1 MYKAIFFDLD
11 GTLTDSG
18 EGITKSVQYALE
30 KIGKPE
36 PDLQKLRIF
45 VGPPLLEQFEE
56 YAGIDEETARKAV
69 EIYRER
75 YAPIGIF
82 ENELY
87 PGIEEMLSGLKNRGY
102 KLAIA
107 SSKPEVFVKIVA
119 EHFHI
124 DSYFD
129 EMVGSEPEG
138 GRTNKTEVIEEAL
151 KRLGL
156 SEHRD
161 QVMMVGDKEHDVFGA
176 RRAGLEC
183 IAVSYGYGTEEELE
197 NAHPYKIV
205 NSAEEILDFF
215 RLSPRRK
222 QKPPVLA
229 WKCLYPIGIHFAISQ
244 VLSYLG
250 IYLLVWRTGADI
262 TAYYQQA
269 LLLTGLTGILASVP
283 LHLAIPGDYRRR
295 SLTGI
300 FGKTGKRTDA
310 CQHFR
315 WQNTGLWC
323 WKRKECILLQ
333 PHRRTSS
340 HSGND
345 HVPCDRCIPGTVRK
359 YSHRTFPAVFKPGSL
374 PGNSV
379 PDL

>member
-197 NAHPYKIV
+197 NAHPYKIPQKR
-205 NSAEEILDFF
+205 SWIF
-215 RLSPRRK
+215 SPK
-222 QKPPVLA
+222 PQKKAKTSCAGMEMPVPNRNPF
-229 WKCLYPIGIHFAISQ
+229 CYFPGF
-244 VLSYLG
+244 VLSG
-250 IYLLVWRTGADI
+250 NVSSGVAD
-262 TAYYQQA
+262 
-269 LLLTGLTGILASVP
+269 
-283 LHLAIPGDYRRR
+283 R
-295 SLTGI
+295 S
-300 FGKTGKRTDA
+300 
-310 CQHFR
+310 
-315 WQNTGLWC
+315 
-323 WKRKECILLQ
+323 
-333 PHRRTSS
+333 
-340 HSGND
+340 
-345 HVPCDRCIPGTVRK
+345 
-359 YSHRTFPAVFKPGSL
+359 
-374 PGNSV
+374 
-379 PDL
+379 